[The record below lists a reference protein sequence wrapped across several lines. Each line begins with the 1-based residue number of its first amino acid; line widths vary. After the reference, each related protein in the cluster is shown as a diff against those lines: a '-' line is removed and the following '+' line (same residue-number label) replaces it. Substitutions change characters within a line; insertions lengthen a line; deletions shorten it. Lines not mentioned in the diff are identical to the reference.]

1 MKKTK
6 GLFAGDRPEGKMKI
20 NYRVKEIYRLE
31 EKKLPK
37 RGMKKKEEKIHF
49 RGRKLREKVRV
60 SEERH
65 VTHAR
70 NRILR
75 NKNRNK

>member
-1 MKKTK
+1 MILNEKKINIKELKKTK

-37 RGMKKKEEKIHF
+37 RGMKKK
-49 RGRKLREKVRV
+49 RKRRLI
-60 SEERH
+60 SEEE
-65 VTHAR
+65 
-70 NRILR
+70 N
-75 NKNRNK
+75 